1 MILLLFI
8 FLGGF
13 FIIYSFFYFV
23 VTRFHGDTLFKS
35 IILLSRSRSN
45 FFIIIQYRKLPP
57 TVRFFFKVFNT
68 CKISW
73 RWTNAYLKVT
83 AMFIILFFL
92 PDIRTV
98 IHIERV
104 FIRRNVFHRLPAVEF
119 SGHVRRTRGGRQSRG
134 AHVLSIS

>member
-45 FFIIIQYRKLPP
+45 FFYHYSVQEI
-57 TVRFFFKVFNT
+57 
-68 CKISW
+68 
-73 RWTNAYLKVT
+73 
-83 AMFIILFFL
+83 
-92 PDIRTV
+92 
-98 IHIERV
+98 
-104 FIRRNVFHRLPAVEF
+104 AVD
-119 SGHVRRTRGGRQSRG
+119 G
-134 AHVLSIS
+134 